1 VTIGSHQ
8 NRDRVRTVSFYAVLA
23 LVTYLLYIIARPFI
37 LPLCASAVFVIFFY
51 PLHEWLE
58 RRHGTVTAALL
69 STLVVTTLLIVPL
82 VFVSLAFVREATGA
96 AAAIQSALTPERFAQ
111 VGGWFY
117 WIEYHV
123 PLDLDVGSL
132 AADGGKALAGFA
144 ATIARNLLVDL
155 GVFLFHVVVVIFAMF
170 FLFRDARQIMAI
182 VRRVLPFEDRPREH
196 VITQAHEL
204 IRASVVT
211 SFVVAIA
218 QGTAGGLIFWIMGF
232 SAPVFWGVVMAFFSL
247 LPLIGAWVVW
257 LPAAIWLLIDGHL
270 GQGLV
275 LLALGVGLISSIDNV
290 LRPILLAGRAQLNGL
305 LVLISVL
312 GGIAAFGPIGLVLG
326 PVIVATMSSLLSAY
340 TLPPPF
346 SATDETV
353 EHVGV

>member
-1 VTIGSHQ
+1 VAIGSHQ

-37 LPLCASAVFVIFFY
+37 VPLCAAAVFVIFFY
-51 PLHEWLE
+51 PVHEWLE
-58 RRHGTVTAALL
+58 RRVNASVAALL
-69 STLVVTTLLIVPL
+69 STFLVTAMLIVPL
-82 VFVSLAFVREATGA
+82 ILVSIAFVREATA
-96 AAAIQSALTPERFAQ
+96 AVAAIQAALTPERFAQ
-111 VGGWFY
+111 VGSWWY
-117 WIEYHV
+117 WLEYHL
-123 PLDLDVGSL
+123 PLDLDLGGL
-132 AADGGKALAGFA
+132 AADGGKALAGFTA
-144 ATIARNLLVDL
+144 NLARNLLVDV
-155 GVFLFHVVVVIFAMF
+155 GVFLFHVVVVIFSMF
-170 FLFRDARQIMAI
+170 FFFRDARPMMAI

-196 VITQAHEL
+196 VINQAHEL

-218 QGTAGGLIFWIMGF
+218 QGTAGGLIFFILGF

-247 LPLIGAWVVW
+247 LPLIGAWAVW
-257 LPAAIWLLIDGHL
+257 LPAAIWLIAEGHV

-275 LLALGVGLISSIDNV
+275 LLGLGAGVVSSIDNV
-290 LRPILLAGRAQLNGL
+290 LRPMLLAGRAQLNGL
-305 LVLISVL
+305 LVLVSVL

-346 SATDETV
+346 TTTDEPV
-353 EHVGV
+353 EEVRV